1 MADLAEKIA
10 GALHGD
16 FAGEPIDHS
25 DPEEEVTFR
34 NCVASIRR
42 VLKEQETVEIRC
54 FLKPIGE
61 VFPDYEEHRLSH
73 GLNCPGPTHRLID
86 GGPDA

>member
-1 MADLAEKIA
+1 MTDLAEKIA
-10 GALHGD
+10 EALKAQCRYPVG
-16 FAGEPIDHS
+16 GS
-25 DPEEEVTFR
+25 VEV
-34 NCVASIRR
+34 VASDIRR